1 MILSSNIRQSRCTI
15 KETLIVLASVEIFL
29 ELFVNRGYVFQYSSF
44 QANYSFIFQMII
56 VAFVIM
62 FKVDVLAFKKTALTF
77 FVFLVIS
84 LWLKGLFYFNEYLF
98 YFYLR
103 LIISFFM
110 FIAYTSIFDEAD
122 FIRIVSLLTKMVLFI
137 LFPLIIIEF
146 ITKNIFDSNAFNIY
160 CDYVLGVRASTS
172 NFLFLRNGLYALQG
186 LNTEPAIL
194 VTGLYCSTILYLYF
208 NL

>member
-1 MILSSNIRQSRCTI
+1 
-15 KETLIVLASVEIFL
+15 
-29 ELFVNRGYVFQYSSF
+29 
-44 QANYSFIFQMII
+44 MII

-208 NL
+208 NRQKVLRCLLYCCFFLVVSVSSGAFSSLIFVSSSLVSLYF